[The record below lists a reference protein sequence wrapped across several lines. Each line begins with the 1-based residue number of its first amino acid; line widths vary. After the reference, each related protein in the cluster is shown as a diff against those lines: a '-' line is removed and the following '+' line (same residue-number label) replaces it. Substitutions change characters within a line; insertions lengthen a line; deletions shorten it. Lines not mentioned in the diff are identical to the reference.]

1 VSIQVFFCCI
11 HCEAANANI
20 SPGPVVRISATEI
33 HVSDP
38 EFYNVLYAGGSQRRH
53 KDLFVIRGFYCPDS
67 GFDTRDH
74 DIHRMR
80 RMALNPFFS
89 KQAVQRLEPMIQ
101 GKIDLLCTRLREFAQ
116 QGQVLV
122 VENATMA
129 LTTDIISEYSFGYS
143 YNALEQEDLAASWNG
158 SFREAMASS
167 VLFRYRYFHILG
179 RFMTRL
185 PLRIVKIVSP
195 TLVPAVTIMNV
206 RRQNKLLI

>member
-1 VSIQVFFCCI
+1 MSIRDVFCCF
-11 HCEAANANI
+11 HCANVDVSTGPVIRI
-20 SPGPVVRISATEI
+20 SPTEL

-38 EFYNVLYAGGSQRRH
+38 DFYNVLYAGGSQRRH
-53 KDLFVIRGFYCPDS
+53 KDLFVIRGFYCPES
-67 GFDTRDH
+67 GFGTRDH

-101 GKIDLLCTRLREFAQ
+101 SKIDLLCRRLREFAQ
-116 QGQVLV
+116 QGQVLT
-122 VENATMA
+122 VENAMMA

-143 YNALEQEDLAASWNG
+143 YDALEQEDLAASWTG
-158 SFREAMASS
+158 SFREAMGSS
-167 VLFRYRYFHILG
+167 VLLRYPYFQFLG

-185 PLRIVKIVSP
+185 PLRIVNVVSP

-206 RRQNKLLI
+206 RR